1 MEIERGEAEAIILAK
16 KINADML
23 ILDEKIPREI
33 AGAIGL
39 KVVGSLALIHEERV
53 NKPNAGRG
61 YKEDEGKEN
70 MDQ

>member
-1 MEIERGEAEAIILAK
+1 
-16 KINADML
+16 ML